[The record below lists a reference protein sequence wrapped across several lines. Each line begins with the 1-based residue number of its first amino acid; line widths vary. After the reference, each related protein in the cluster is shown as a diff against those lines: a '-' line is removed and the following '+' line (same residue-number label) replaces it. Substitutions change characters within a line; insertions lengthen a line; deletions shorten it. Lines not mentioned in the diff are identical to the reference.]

1 MTDETNHAQ
10 ESRRDPA
17 LFSGRDWLG
26 RWHHIP
32 KDNEGRDHALF
43 TLFDWLCRVLASAAV
58 VLEGIRSGVSRRC
71 QHQLAAHKTE
81 ASNAVSRDKNRR
93 GNGSDGICFT
103 SPALSLA
110 TVSKGES
117 ASERDVTL
125 SQLLLTGSSATLRN
139 HNNSLETFQWLHKLL
154 RVWKILQT
162 V

>member
-1 MTDETNHAQ
+1 MH
-10 ESRRDPA
+10 
-17 LFSGRDWLG
+17 F
-26 RWHHIP
+26 
-32 KDNEGRDHALF
+32 F
-43 TLFDWLCRVLASAAV
+43 TLFDWLCRVVASAAV
-58 VLEGIRSGVSRRC
+58 VLGVIQSGVQRRC

-117 ASERDVTL
+117 ASERDGNL
-125 SQLLLTGSSATLRN
+125 SQLLLSGSSATLF
-139 HNNSLETFQWLHKLL
+139 SLETFQWLHKLL

-162 V
+162 VSFFYTIFKRVYDVSLPGFTVCQNAVKG